1 MKKTLWVIALLFM
14 TFQIHAQV
22 EETAYA
28 NFYQDSTYYIIA
40 DKANIRSNADTA
52 SEVISKLAIGEK
64 IKIIEVVDQTY
75 TKNGYT
81 ANWYKVQYNNKDYK
95 TEGYIWGGLIASK
108 TLISTTDKDLY
119 FMYAVNKVIKKEYY
133 DEVYIQVRAC
143 KNNVQLAKLDM
154 KAVGSIRTYNTAES
168 MGAKGVKGIKDIF
181 KINFSD
187 GYCAGSFGD
196 AYFFWDGKA
205 LFHVKTLDEGFDAP
219 YSATNVFIF
228 PTDTKGKK
236 GYIINKSESGYYGDD
251 DKYHLE
257 DWERI
262 TYKWDGSKLV
272 AVKTEKKK

>member
-1 MKKTLWVIALLFM
+1 MKKTIWVIVLLFM
-14 TFQIHAQV
+14 TLQIQAQV

-40 DKANIRSNADTA
+40 DKANVRSNADTTA
-52 SEVISKLAIGEK
+52 KVMGQLSIGQK
-64 IKIIEVVDQTY
+64 IRIIEVTDQTY

-81 ANWYKVQYNNKDYK
+81 ANWYKIQYTDKELK
-95 TEGYIWGGLIASK
+95 AEGYIWGGLIASK
-108 TLISTTDKDLY
+108 TIKSSTDKDLY
-119 FMYAVNKVIKKEYY
+119 FMYAVNKVVKLEYY

-143 KNNVQLAKLDM
+143 KNNVQLAKLDI
-154 KAVGSIRTYNTAES
+154 KAVGSIRTYNAAES
-168 MGAKGVKGIKDIF
+168 MGSKGVNGITDIF

-196 AYFFWDGKA
+196 AYFFWDGKN

-228 PTDTKGKK
+228 PTDAKGKK
-236 GYIINKSESGYYGDD
+236 GYIINKSESGFYGDD

-262 TYKWDGSKLV
+262 TYKWDGNALV